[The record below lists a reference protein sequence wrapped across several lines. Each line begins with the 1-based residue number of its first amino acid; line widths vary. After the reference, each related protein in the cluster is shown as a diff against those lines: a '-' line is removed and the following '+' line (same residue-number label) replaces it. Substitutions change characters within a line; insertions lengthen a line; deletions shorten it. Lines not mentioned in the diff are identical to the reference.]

1 MLYIG
6 EEGTEGAM
14 AGKALTIADIARLA
28 NTSTATVSNYLNGRL
43 SKMSAETRKRIE
55 RIIGETGYAPNG
67 AAQALASKNSQVI
80 AVLIKDNTNIW
91 AGQLVG
97 SIEVV
102 AHQSGYQTFVCDTHF
117 DPQVE
122 RSYVEK
128 MLSLGVDG
136 FIIQPTKHYRSV
148 NDRLRRAGKPVVF
161 YDFSL
166 MDLTSTWVKT
176 DLYGGVY
183 DAISACVNKGYQDFL
198 ILSAEVESSMR
209 TRAERFQGF
218 SDALDEHGIEF
229 RTISVSNESPGA
241 DELRRIFERSVN
253 PARRTL
259 IFCPHQ
265 WCLTRIYKAISPMR
279 HLIPER
285 IGLLGLN
292 NADWTDLVD
301 PGISTIVEPVAEE
314 GRLACSM
321 LINLIQNPDASP
333 RQQMLSCETR
343 WLSSTL

>member
-1 MLYIG
+1 M
-6 EEGTEGAM
+6 TK
-14 AGKALTIADIARLA
+14 KALTIADIARLA
-28 NTSTATVSNYLNGRL
+28 DTSTATVSNYLNGRL
-43 SKMSAETRKRIE
+43 SKMSAETRE
-55 RIIGETGYAPNG
+55 RVARVVKETGYAPNG
-67 AAQALASKNSQVI
+67 AAQALASKSSQVI
-80 AVLIKDNTNIW
+80 AVLIEDNTNIW
-91 AGQLVG
+91 SGQLVG
-97 SIEVV
+97 SVEVV
-102 AHQSGYQTFVCDTHF
+102 AHQSGYQTFVCNTHF
-117 DPQVE
+117 DPKVE

-183 DAISACVNKGYQDFL
+183 DAISACVSKGYEDFL
-198 ILSAEVESSMR
+198 VLFADLEDSMR
-209 TRAERFQGF
+209 TRAERYQGL

-229 RTISVSNESPGA
+229 RTIPVSHEGPGV
-241 DELRRIFERSVN
+241 DELRRVFERSVS

-259 IFCPHQ
+259 VFCPHQ
-265 WCLTRIYKAISPMR
+265 WCLTRIYKALEPMR

-292 NADWTDLVD
+292 NADWTDLVE
-301 PGISTIVEPVAEE
+301 PKISTIVEPVAEE

-321 LINLIQNPDASP
+321 LIDLIQDPDASP
-333 RQQMLSCETR
+333 QQRLLSCETR